1 MCGMG
6 KKKPQKVR
14 AVTPEMRAA
23 AARIRVTADEK
34 NNRQTPQ
41 WIRDIAEA
49 NTAPDYRPPAP
60 IEHQV
65 AAARIQLTVDR
76 KSGRRTEDWI
86 RLLAEQA

>member
-1 MCGMG
+1 MG
-6 KKKPQKVR
+6 KKRKNTGQPA

-23 AARIRVTADEK
+23 AARIQVTVDEK
-34 NNRQTPQ
+34 NNRHTPQ

-49 NTAPDYRPPAP
+49 ETAPDYRPPAP
-60 IEHQV
+60 IEHQI

-86 RLLAEQA
+86 RRLAEKA